1 MTNFK
6 HFSEAVK
13 KRSSK
18 TIHCIQSSQARQNS
32 NVVFLIFTLETTLDA
47 LLYEQMLLLD
57 LLSWEVLPLDKFAA
71 IRSIKVLFFIHCP
84 IFASN
89 YNFLFIRKKN
99 NKIIIIINLALLESH
114 GQMEYWN
121 GKYFLKKKNKI
132 WKNEYEIFF
141 LLLKIVTD
149 WTTWPQ
155 TFQTFPLEF
164 AVWRKWRLKLIS
176 TNRQTS
182 YVLILE
188 KISGFWLLFL

>member
-1 MTNFK
+1 
-6 HFSEAVK
+6 
-13 KRSSK
+13 
-18 TIHCIQSSQARQNS
+18 
-32 NVVFLIFTLETTLDA
+32 
-47 LLYEQMLLLD
+47 MLLILD
-57 LLSWEVLPLDKFAA
+57 LQPWEVLRLDKFAA

-89 YNFLFIRKKN
+89 YNFLFIRKKIT
-99 NKIIIIINLALLESH
+99 IIIIINLALLESH

-182 YVLILE
+182 YVLIFG

>member
-1 MTNFK
+1 
-6 HFSEAVK
+6 
-13 KRSSK
+13 
-18 TIHCIQSSQARQNS
+18 
-32 NVVFLIFTLETTLDA
+32 
-47 LLYEQMLLLD
+47 MLLILD

-182 YVLILE
+182 YVLILG

>member
-1 MTNFK
+1 
-6 HFSEAVK
+6 
-13 KRSSK
+13 
-18 TIHCIQSSQARQNS
+18 
-32 NVVFLIFTLETTLDA
+32 
-47 LLYEQMLLLD
+47 MLLILD

-132 WKNEYEIFF
+132 WKNEYENFS